1 MWHWGFYNLQSK
13 TICLIKQTSFCSTH
27 VCSCIGGT
35 PPVTYNIFGMPGI
48 PSQCLYILGTCQAYR
63 KNKGASCDWC
73 TTPPVLVARPRML
86 YNPAIYFTTPSIFL
100 QSQQS
105 RRQAVGVY
113 LVEAS
118 MEDSLHLITVECDPL
133 DLPPRVLVIIRN
145 RLAGSWIEKKRVWGE
160 KRKRLQI
167 ALQRR
172 IRTWCHAKLL
182 N

>member
-105 RRQAVGVY
+105 RRQTGSQG
-113 LVEAS
+113 LPCGS
-118 MEDSLHLITVECDPL
+118 FHGRFSSLDHCRMWPSGS
-133 DLPPRVLVIIRN
+133 PPSCPCYNTKSFGWKLN
-145 RLAGSWIEKKRVWGE
+145 REKTSLRREKKEV
-160 KRKRLQI
+160 
-167 ALQRR
+167 
-172 IRTWCHAKLL
+172 TDSSPTSH
-182 N
+182 

>member
-118 MEDSLHLITVECDPL
+118 MEDSLHLIIVKSDPL
-133 DLPPRVLVIIRN
+133 DLPPRILVIIRYS
-145 RLAGSWIEKKRVWGE
+145 LARSWKDKNTIRERKKEVTDRSP
-160 KRKRLQI
+160 
-167 ALQRR
+167 
-172 IRTWCHAKLL
+172 TSH
-182 N
+182 